1 MNGFELT
8 DRLNQIVIEAYKRRA
23 RHLPANITEIVAT
36 IKGDLLRHLPSVPIE
51 VIDDAISIEALNDDI
66 HLSPAFF
73 FSAVKKHYTPPRTPR
88 MMDKEPHRRP
98 DTEQD
103 TINLLDCLAGLLA
116 KGDTSRLYFNPWREY
131 DYLRMRGQLSDDLS
145 PYMQAAK
152 NAVNVERVR
161 DWKRPLQDWTGA
173 DLDDLNAR
181 ARHLALTAWLQACN
195 EQGRKPSDIL
205 APLANETQY
214 QYFRRTT

>member
-8 DRLNQIVIEAYKRRA
+8 ERLNQIVIEAYKRRA
-23 RHLPANITEIVAT
+23 RQLPANITEIVAT
-36 IKGDLLRHLPSVPIE
+36 IKGDLLRHLPTAPID
-51 VIDDAISIEALNDDI
+51 VIDDAVSIEALNVDI
-66 HLSPAFF
+66 PLSPAFF

-88 MMDKEPHRRP
+88 TMDEDPYRRP

-103 TINLLDCLAGLLA
+103 TINLLDSLAENLA
-116 KGDTSRLYFNPWREY
+116 NGGKAHFNPWREY
-131 DYLRMRGQLSDDLS
+131 DYLRMRGQLSEDLS
-145 PYMQAAK
+145 TYMQAAK

-181 ARHLALTAWLQACN
+181 ARHLAVTAWLQACN
-195 EQGRKPSDIL
+195 DAGTKPSDVL
-205 APLANETQY
+205 RPLANETQY